1 MTEKTIDTL
10 GRHDTESSTDTESCK
25 LQEREGGRAAWL
37 TVFGSILVYYASFGV
52 MNSFG
57 FFQNYYSSDF
67 LKETPPSTIAFIGT
81 VQMALMNLLAALS
94 GALCDRYGVTNLYLG
109 SGAGTVLAL
118 IILSFIHPGQFWL
131 VLMTQGL
138 LMGFTIAF
146 GVQPAVTVVG
156 QHFKERRA
164 LAMGLVSTGSALGG
178 IGFPLMFD
186 QLLPRLGFPNSLRL
200 AAVKIA
206 VCYLV
211 ALRIST
217 SKPSGK
223 PDRKGLGSL
232 IDFKGFLD
240 TRYAVLCIGTWL
252 AILGLWIPAYYLKPY
267 ANSVYPGNKVSDY
280 FLCML
285 NGSSII
291 GATLGGFIGDRI
303 GRLNLLWPIT
313 LISGCLCLFLWLLG
327 NSMATLIF
335 FVCVYGFLTSNVTAL
350 PPSII
355 GHITPDDKLGAR
367 IGAFYSVIAVASL
380 VGTPIGGALIT
391 DHDTKDGYRWLIVFS
406 GAALLIGSASMLISR
421 LTHDK
426 ALLTK
431 W

>member
-1 MTEKTIDTL
+1 MAERTMGTF
-10 GRHDTESSTDTESCK
+10 GRNNTESTTDTETCK

-37 TVFGSILVYYASFGV
+37 TVAGSILVYYASFGV

-67 LKETPPSTIAFIGT
+67 LEETPPSTIAFIGT

-94 GALCDRYGVTNLYLG
+94 GALCDRYGVKYLYVG

-118 IILSFIHPGQFWL
+118 IMLSFIHPGQLWL

-156 QHFKERRA
+156 QHFTERRA

-206 VCYLV
+206 VCYFV

-223 PDRKGLGSL
+223 PNRKGLNSL
-232 IDFKGFLD
+232 IDFKGFID

-291 GATLGGFIGDRI
+291 GATLGGFIGDQI

-313 LISGCLCLFLWLLG
+313 LVSGCLCLFLWLLG

-355 GHITPDDKLGAR
+355 GHITPNEKLGAR
-367 IGAFYSVIAVASL
+367 IGAFYSVIAIASL

-391 DHDTKDGYRWLIVFS
+391 NHDTRDGYRWLIVFS
-406 GAALLIGSASMLISR
+406 GAALLIGSAFMFISR
-421 LTHDK
+421 LLHDK
-426 ALLTK
+426 ALHTK